1 MKRRLPLLVLVTA
14 SCTLGALGPL
24 ATPASAQIFDKLG
37 KAAVQAKAAHDDL
50 TFTDEEEQDLGK
62 QVSAKIRERFGVVQ
76 DPAIHRYVTLVG
88 LALASES
95 KRPNLPWTFIVLDTD
110 AVNAFAAPGGYVHIT
125 RGALAMMSSEAEL
138 AGVLGHELTHVTEKH
153 TIAALK
159 KAKGV
164 DLAMKA
170 SGKGDSKIT
179 AGLVDT
185 MKDAVI
191 QGYGQKEELESD
203 TKGLALANGVGYA
216 PTGLPGFL
224 QKLADRNKGSNEKR
238 GLFASHPAMQE
249 RLDKMNAQIKRDKLA
264 ASATLEARLRKY
276 VTYKPVPQS
285 GIATVQSGSAG
296 LAGGSD
302 SGGSKNAKASDKDN
316 KSADSK
322 TADNKTAKNDSGD
335 DSKKKSGGGFGL
347 SKLGSSF
354 GGGEKKEAQVVGSG
368 AGRGLGDPEV
378 NAKGGANPALVA
390 VKVTPA
396 ELETFKKE
404 GKLS

>member
-24 ATPASAQIFDKLG
+24 ARPASAQIFDKLG

-88 LALASES
+88 LALASGS

-164 DLAMKA
+164 DLAMQA

-179 AGLVDT
+179 AGLVDK

-203 TKGLALANGVGYA
+203 AKGLALANSVGYA
-216 PTGLPGFL
+216 PTGLPDFL
-224 QKLADRNKGSNEKR
+224 QKLADRNKGNNEKR

-264 ASATLEARLRKY
+264 ATATLEARLKKY
-276 VTYKPVPQS
+276 VSYKPVPQS
-285 GIATVQSGSAG
+285 GIATVQAGSSG

-302 SGGSKNAKASDKDN
+302 SGGSKNTKTANKDD
-316 KSADSK
+316 KSAD
-322 TADNKTAKNDSGD
+322 TKTAKKAD
-335 DSKKKSGGGFGL
+335 DSDDDSQKKKGGFGL
-347 SKLGSSF
+347 SKLGSGF

-378 NAKGGANPALVA
+378 NAKGGGNPALVA

-396 ELETFKKE
+396 DLETFKKE

>member
-1 MKRRLPLLVLVTA
+1 MTRRIPWLALAAACA
-14 SCTLGALGPL
+14 SCAAG
-24 ATPASAQIFDKLG
+24 ATPASAQIFDKIG
-37 KAAVQAKAAHDDL
+37 KAATQAKQAHDEL

-76 DPAIHRYVTLVG
+76 DPAIHRYVSLVG

-125 RGALAMMSSEAEL
+125 RGALAMMSSETEL

-164 DLAMKA
+164 DLAMQA

-179 AGLVDT
+179 AGLVDK

-191 QGYGQKEELESD
+191 QGYGQKEELEAD
-203 TKGLALANGVGYA
+203 TKGLALANHVGYA
-216 PTGLPGFL
+216 PSGLPGFL
-224 QKLADRNKGSNEKR
+224 QKLADRNKGSNDKH

-249 RLDKMNAQIKRDKLA
+249 RLDKMHAQITRDKLN
-264 ASATLEARLRKY
+264 ASVTLEARLKKY
-276 VTYKPVPQS
+276 VSYKPVPLS
-285 GIATVQSGSAG
+285 GIATVQAGSSG
-296 LAGGSD
+296 LAGGS
-302 SGGSKNAKASDKDN
+302 SGGSKKSDDTKAKDDKA
-316 KSADSK
+316 AD
-322 TADNKTAKNDSGD
+322 KTAKKADDSGD
-335 DSKKKSGGGFGL
+335 DSKKKGGFGL
-347 SKLGSSF
+347 GKLGGF

-378 NAKGGANPALVA
+378 DAKGGPNPKLV
-390 VKVTPA
+390 VVNLTPA
-396 ELETFKKE
+396 DIETFKKE

>member
-1 MKRRLPLLVLVTA
+1 MIRRLSWLVL
-14 SCTLGALGPL
+14 TLGL
-24 ATPASAQIFDKLG
+24 AAAPADAQIFDKIG
-37 KAAVQAKAAHDDL
+37 KAASQAKQAHDDL
-50 TFTDEEEQDLGK
+50 TFTDQEEQDLGK

-95 KRPNLPWTFIVLDTD
+95 TRPNLPWTFIVLDTD

-125 RGALAMMSSEAEL
+125 RGALALMSSEAEL

-164 DLAMKA
+164 DLAMQA

-179 AGLVDT
+179 AGIVDK

-191 QGYGQKEELESD
+191 QGYGQKEELEAD
-203 TKGLALANGVGYA
+203 AKGLGLANKVGYA
-216 PTGLPGFL
+216 PSGLPGFL
-224 QKLADRNKGSNEKR
+224 QKLVDRNKGSNQKH

-249 RLDKMNAQIKRDKLA
+249 RLDKMHAQIAHDKLT
-264 ASATLEARLRKY
+264 STATLEARLKKY
-276 VTYKPVPQS
+276 VSYKPVPLS

-302 SGGSKNAKASDKDN
+302 SGGSKSAKSKDDK
-316 KSADSK
+316 A
-322 TADNKTAKNDSGD
+322 ADNETAKKTDDSD
-335 DSKKKSGGGFGL
+335 DDASKKKSGGFGL
-347 SKLGSSF
+347 SKLGGF
-354 GGGEKKEAQVVGSG
+354 GGGGDKKEAQVVGSG
-368 AGRGLGDPEV
+368 AGRGLDPEV
-378 NAKGGANPALVA
+378 DAKGGSNPKLVT
-390 VKVTPA
+390 VNVTPA
-396 ELETFKKE
+396 EVETFKKE

>member
-14 SCTLGALGPL
+14 CCTAGALGS
-24 ATPASAQIFDKLG
+24 AAAPADAQIFDKIG
-37 KAAVQAKAAHDDL
+37 KAASQAKQAHDDL
-50 TFTDEEEQDLGK
+50 TFTDEEEQDLGR
-62 QVSAKIRERFGVVQ
+62 QVSAKIRQRFGVVQ

-125 RGALAMMSSEAEL
+125 RGALALMSSEAEL

-164 DLAMKA
+164 DLAMQA

-179 AGLVDT
+179 AGLVDK

-191 QGYGQKEELESD
+191 QGYGQKEELEAD
-203 TKGLALANGVGYA
+203 AKGLALANKVGYA
-216 PTGLPGFL
+216 PSGLPGFL
-224 QKLADRNKGSNEKR
+224 QKLVDRNKGSNQKH

-249 RLDKMNAQIKRDKLA
+249 RLDKMHAQITRDKLT
-264 ASATLEARLRKY
+264 STATLEARLKKY
-276 VTYKPVPQS
+276 VSYKPVPLS
-285 GIATVQSGSAG
+285 GIATVQAGSAG

-302 SGGSKNAKASDKDN
+302 SGGSKKSKDD
-316 KSADSK
+316 KSADKDKSAK
-322 TADNKTAKNDSGD
+322 KADDSDD
-335 DSKKKSGGGFGL
+335 DSKKKSGGFGL
-347 SKLGSSF
+347 SKLSGF
-354 GGGEKKEAQVVGSG
+354 GGGGDKKEAQVVGSG
-368 AGRGLGDPEV
+368 AGRGLDPEV
-378 NAKGGANPALVA
+378 DAKGGSNPKLVT
-390 VKVTPA
+390 VNVTPA
-396 ELETFKKE
+396 EVDTFKKE